1 MNLLPKFTWLID
13 EIRRAGRISL
23 EDLSDRWE
31 RAKDLSDCK
40 PLSRATF
47 DRWRNAIREQFC
59 IDIVCQKSG
68 GYLYYIANPE
78 EIDDNKLEKW
88 MLDSYSLGNI
98 IRDNLGL
105 KGRIIVDEIPSGRE
119 HLTTMLEAMKNNKE
133 LEIEYSPY
141 DKSRSYTFPIEPYC
155 IKFFE
160 NRWYVVAHNIHYVD
174 IRIYALD
181 RIKSAAH
188 TGKKFKMPNDFD
200 AEAYFST
207 AYGIV
212 LDKRV
217 KVERVVLRANRDHKF
232 YLQSL
237 PLHHSQRLIEDCGEY
252 ADFELYLSPTYDF
265 VMRLLHVGAMVEVLK
280 PESLRN
286 QMRGWI
292 RDMYLLYNE
301 EETNDRLCR
310 N

>member
-78 EIDDNKLEKW
+78 EIDDDKLKKW
-88 MLDSYSLGNI
+88 MLDSYSVGNI
-98 IRDNLGL
+98 ISDNLAL
-105 KGRIIVDEIPSGRE
+105 KGRIIIDEIPSGRE
-119 HLTTMLEAMKNNKE
+119 HLTTVITAMKENQQ

-141 DKSRSYTFPIEPYC
+141 KKSRSYTFPIEPYC
-155 IKFFE
+155 VKLFE
-160 NRWYVVAHNIHYVD
+160 NRWYVLAHNIRYGD
-174 IRIYALD
+174 NRIYALD
-181 RIKSAAH
+181 RINTAAP
-188 TGKKFKMPNDFD
+188 TGIKFKMPKNFD
-200 AEAYFST
+200 AEEVFAT
-207 AYGIV
+207 TYGVV
-212 LDKRV
+212 LDK
-217 KVERVVLRANRDHKF
+217 KVMPERIVLRAYRDHKP
-232 YLQSL
+232 YIQSL

-265 VMRLLHVGAMVEVLK
+265 VMKLLQVGAMVEVLK
-280 PESLRN
+280 PESLRDE
-286 QMRGWI
+286 MRGWI

-301 EETNDRLCR
+301 EETND
-310 N
+310 